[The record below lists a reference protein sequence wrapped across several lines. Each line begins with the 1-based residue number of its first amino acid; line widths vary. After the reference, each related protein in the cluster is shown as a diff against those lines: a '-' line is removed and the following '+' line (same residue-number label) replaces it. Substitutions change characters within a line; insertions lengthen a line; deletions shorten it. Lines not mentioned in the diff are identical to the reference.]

1 MAAALVPPHA
11 ATASP
16 DRATARSRASAT
28 APRRPAPGTLPCP
41 PRPRKAG
48 PASGSSTHGSMAAGR
63 NSADST
69 PARLSAIGEAA

>member
-16 DRATARSRASAT
+16 DRATARSRASAVE
-28 APRRPAPGTLPCP
+28 PRRPGTPPGP